1 MATVTVFQ
9 EEEFTTENPR
19 PSSDW
24 LSSFED
30 LNFIDDILPEK
41 EKLEQ
46 FFITL

>member
-1 MATVTVFQ
+1 MATVTVFS
-9 EEEFTTENPR
+9 EEEITSDQSQ
-19 PSSDW
+19 SSAGL

-41 EKLEQ
+41 EELEQ